1 MLKAMADKT
10 KTNFMRYAYPQALQL
25 FFSEIGAERMGHY
38 KLKKTRAQMWC
49 DSVSVNQVLAV
60 NVT

>member
-10 KTNFMRYAYPQALQL
+10 KTSLMRYAYPQALQL

-38 KLKKTRAQMWC
+38 KLKKTRWC